1 MTDSREQWTQE
12 LNARIGRSRRP
23 APLRNVVERVAAV
36 LHGSELAFVDNALH
50 KEDGVSGRIAVFTDT
65 VVAVIDVAGVA
76 PSFAHAPRSDQGTTT
91 VVFLPRSALTRI
103 ALRQDPAAPYINSG
117 DAWATQDAGRL
128 AARRPPRAAL
138 RRHGH
143 APGAAKRRRGQLRGA
158 RPRTSRR
165 PGEVAGAAWTR

>member
-50 KEDGVSGRIAVFTDT
+50 EEDGVSGRIAVFTDT
-65 VVAVIDVAGVA
+65 IVAVIDVAGVA

-103 ALRQDPAAPYINSG
+103 ELRQDPAAPYINSG
-117 DAWATQDAGRL
+117 DAWATQDARDGWPHGGRL
-128 AARRPPRAAL
+128 ALHYDGMDTPLVLPSDDADSFAVL
-138 RRHGH
+138 V
-143 APGAAKRRRGQLRGA
+143 PGLVGDLGR
-158 RPRTSRR
+158 
-165 PGEVAGAAWTR
+165 